1 MSNSNYPISVR
12 FSYERGAIITN
23 RLFLEFY
30 AKGSYCGKL
39 EWSVRPSEVPLTYNE
54 FALRHRNGAF
64 VLEAETDPN
73 VEPFEMVRIGSVQK
87 RDHATL
93 HCNENCGRG
102 LWEAFQ
108 EFGFEVVEV
117 SAVA

>member
-1 MSNSNYPISVR
+1 MSKYPVTVR

-23 RLFLEFY
+23 RLFLEFFV
-30 AKGSYCGKL
+30 KGSYCGKL
-39 EWSVRPSEVPLTYNE
+39 EWSIRPNAFPLTYNE
-54 FALRHRNGAF
+54 FSLQYKNSAF
-64 VLEAETDPN
+64 TIEAETDPN
-73 VEPFEMVRIGSVQK
+73 VAPLEMVRIGSVQK